1 MRGHGD
7 ENIGVVRVAWAFL
20 GAAALALVLAHASAL
35 AESPLAACKEAGEP
49 FATVEATG
57 ARDGATIRL
66 ADGRE
71 LRLAGVIAA
80 NDLDGDA
87 EAVRRAT
94 AALDT
99 LVAGKR
105 LALHGKPDTKDRYG
119 RIVAQATLAD
129 EPRWIA
135 AELVAAGM
143 LRIAPEAG
151 EPACFDSLLTHER
164 SARAAK
170 LGFWAEPRFAVQD
183 AQAIEALS
191 AARGRFAIVEGS
203 VLRVGESG
211 GRTFL
216 DFGRRY
222 SQDFTI
228 VVPRAAQSAFQA
240 AGIDLKAMR
249 GKRIRVR
256 GVLYAFGG
264 PAIEAR
270 LPAAIEILEREGS

>member
-7 ENIGVVRVAWAFL
+7 GKFGVVRVAWAFL
-20 GAAALALVLAHASAL
+20 GAAGLVLSLAPTSARADSLL
-35 AESPLAACKEAGEP
+35 AVCKDAGEP
-49 FATVEATG
+49 FATVEAAG

-66 ADGRE
+66 VDGRE
-71 LRLAGVIAA
+71 LRIAGVIAA

-94 AALDT
+94 AALDA

-105 LALHGKPDTKDRYG
+105 LALHGKLDTKDRYG
-119 RIVAQATLAD
+119 RIVAQVALA
-129 EPRWIA
+129 EAPRWIA

-143 LRIAPEAG
+143 LRVAPEAG
-151 EPACFDSLLTHER
+151 EPACADALQTHER

-170 LGFWAEPRFAVQD
+170 LGFWAEPGFAVQD

-191 AARGRFAIVEGS
+191 GARGRFAVVEGS

-211 GRTFL
+211 GRIFL

-222 SQDFTI
+222 TQDFTI

-249 GKRIRVR
+249 GKRVRVR
-256 GVLYAFGG
+256 GVLYSFGG
-264 PAIEAR
+264 PAIEVR
-270 LPAAIEILEREGS
+270 LPAALEVLSGEKT

>member
-7 ENIGVVRVAWAFL
+7 GKFGVVRVAWAFF
-20 GAAALALVLAHASAL
+20 GAATLAFALAFAPARAD
-35 AESPLAACKEAGEP
+35 SPLAACKDAGEP
-49 FATVEATG
+49 FATVEAAG

-94 AALDT
+94 AALDA

-105 LALHGKPDTKDRYG
+105 LALYGKPDTKDRYG
-119 RIVAQATLAD
+119 RIVAQVALAE

-151 EPACFDSLLTHER
+151 EPACTDALQTHER
-164 SARAAK
+164 SARTAK

-183 AQAIEALS
+183 AQAIEALN

-203 VLRVGESG
+203 VQRVGELG

-222 SQDFTI
+222 TQDFTI

-249 GKRIRVR
+249 GKRVRVR

-270 LPAAIEILEREGS
+270 LPAAIEILERGGS

>member
-7 ENIGVVRVAWAFL
+7 GKFGVVRVAWAFC
-20 GAAALALVLAHASAL
+20 GAATLAFALGFAPAR
-35 AESPLAACKEAGEP
+35 AESPLAACKDAGEP
-49 FATVEATG
+49 FATVEAAG

-71 LRLAGVIAA
+71 LRIAGVVAA
-80 NDLDGDA
+80 NDLDGDS

-94 AALDT
+94 AALDV

-105 LALHGKPDTKDRYG
+105 LALYGKPDNKDRYG
-119 RIVAQATLAD
+119 RLVAQVALAE
-129 EPRWIA
+129 EPRWLV
-135 AELVAAGM
+135 AELVGAGM

-151 EPACFDSLLTHER
+151 VPACAEALQTHEQH
-164 SARAAK
+164 AREGK
-170 LGFWAEPRFAVQD
+170 LGFWAEPRFGVQD
-183 AQAIEALS
+183 AEAIDALS
-191 AARGRFAIVEGS
+191 AARGRFAIVEGT
-203 VLRVGESG
+203 VRRVGESG

-228 VVPRAAQSAFQA
+228 VVPRAAQTAFQA

-249 GKRIRVR
+249 GKRVRVR

>member
-1 MRGHGD
+1 MLPNAGRHS
-7 ENIGVVRVAWAFL
+7 
-20 GAAALALVLAHASAL
+20 AHARGSTYL
-35 AESPLAACKEAGEP
+35 SGLV
-49 FATVEATG
+49 FRQTVDIEWNK
-57 ARDGATIRL
+57 
-66 ADGRE
+66 
-71 LRLAGVIAA
+71 V
-80 NDLDGDA
+80 
-87 EAVRRAT
+87 
-94 AALDT
+94 
-99 LVAGKR
+99 
-105 LALHGKPDTKDRYG
+105 DRYG
-119 RIVAQATLAD
+119 RIVGQGALTE
-129 EPRWIA
+129 EPRWVA

-151 EPACFDSLLTHER
+151 EPACADALQTHER

-183 AQAIEALS
+183 AQAIEALN

-203 VLRVGESG
+203 VQRVGESG

-228 VVPRAAQSAFQA
+228 VVPRAAQNAFQA

-249 GKRIRVR
+249 GKRVRVR

-270 LPAAIEILEREGS
+270 LPAVIEILGQEGS